1 MPTLRTGLV
10 IAGAYADKV
19 RRVLFAQLR
28 DKVKEGALTNQE
40 VARAAGELNRL
51 LFDILVNKL
60 GVDKGDV
67 VRITIDYEVEGGEIT
82 WKIET
87 LQIQAWRRI
96 PDEQVAQA
104 VKESIERS
112 EEIMKGTIEFG
123 TELLGET
130 DTGDLVFSI
139 TYGDRKVGAL
149 LVTPIDGKAIVRGA
163 VTEPTPLVLKRTTID
178 VGEDLEESVRE
189 GISSIM
195 EAAQNTE
202 RREAERVV
210 REIMSLLGEEAEE
223 EEVEEEE

>member
-67 VRITIDYEVEGGEIT
+67 VRITIDYEVEDGEIT
-82 WKIET
+82 WKTDT

-149 LVTPIDGKAIVRGA
+149 LVTPIDSKAIVRGA

-178 VGEDLEESVRE
+178 VGEDLEESIRE
-189 GISSIM
+189 GISGIM

>member
-67 VRITIDYEVEGGEIT
+67 VRITIDYEVEDGEIT

-112 EEIMKGTIEFG
+112 EEIMKGAIEFG

-139 TYGDRKVGAL
+139 TYGDREVGAL

-178 VGEDLEESVRE
+178 VGEDLEESIRE
-189 GISSIM
+189 GISGIM

>member
-82 WKIET
+82 WRIET

-96 PDEQVAQA
+96 PDDQVAQA

-130 DTGDLVFSI
+130 DTGDLVFVI

-189 GISSIM
+189 GISGIM